1 VYPEEVSWVRVFAKV
16 PHIDLEER
24 VRVECDGLH
33 VARARDY
40 DAVCIVV
47 ISCGCSTDYVEF

>member
-1 VYPEEVSWVRVFAKV
+1 VHPKEVSWGRVFAKV
-16 PHIDLEER
+16 LRIDLEEW

-40 DAVCIVV
+40 DDV
-47 ISCGCSTDYVEF
+47 